1 MYDVYIQT
9 GITPKIYKST
19 SIDLLKNY
27 TTFFKISKI
36 CQQVIHKE
44 DIQRLG
50 HGRVLALQ
58 SQGPGSIPTTTNTKK
73 EDIQIINK
81 LLKRFLH
88 HYQESA
94 N

>member
-50 HGRVLALQ
+50 HGRVLAL
-58 SQGPGSIPTTTNTKK
+58 
-73 EDIQIINK
+73 
-81 LLKRFLH
+81 
-88 HYQESA
+88 
-94 N
+94 